1 MEKKVTSH
9 FVKGLIIGI
18 AVVLI
23 GIIFSVFDIYER
35 WIQWLVLG
43 CYIVAIIWACY
54 SYSVDMD
61 GQITFGSV
69 FGHGFKTAAIVTLIA
84 IAGFIIT
91 YYLMPE
97 VQEKMMA
104 VARTEMEKNPQMTD
118 DTVDKAME
126 FTSKYYFLFGIVG
139 SLFSYAFFGGIAS
152 LIGAGIAKKNP
163 NANMPKSI

>member
-23 GIIFSVFDIYER
+23 GIIFSVFNIYER
-35 WIQWLVLG
+35 WVQWLTLG
-43 CYIVAIIWACY
+43 AYLVAIIWACY
-54 SYSVDMD
+54 SFSNDMD
-61 GQITFGSV
+61 GQVTFGSV
-69 FGHGFKTAAIVTLIA
+69 FGHGFKTASIVALIA

-91 YYLMPE
+91 MFVMPE
-97 VQEKMMA
+97 VKEKA
-104 VARTEMEKNPQMTD
+104 LEMSRAELEKNPQMNEETI
-118 DTVDKAME
+118 DKALE
-126 FTSKYYFLFGIVG
+126 FTSKYFFLFGVVG
-139 SLFSYAFFGGIAS
+139 SLFSYAFIGGIAS